1 MTQTHPEFVKALQQF
16 VANYN
21 HENGTDIQFRLDK
34 SELSRG
40 LKAQFFT
47 KRNRWIANMANEAKS
62 CPMATIYTYP
72 ETGLTVVEYRR
83 FWYLPSQPSDLGI
96 AQVAKGDKY
105 DYDFGVA
112 LAFAR
117 ATGKLIPK
125 FIFEEDES

>member
-16 VANYN
+16 VADYN

-62 CPMATIYTYP
+62 CPHGYH
-72 ETGLTVVEYRR
+72 L
-83 FWYLPSQPSDLGI
+83 YLPRNRVDRCRIS
-96 AQVAKGDKY
+96 
-105 DYDFGVA
+105 
-112 LAFAR
+112 
-117 ATGKLIPK
+117 
-125 FIFEEDES
+125 